1 MSERNVIAEDA
12 RIEEIISAI
21 KAYDPLAI
29 ARVTRDTYEGE
40 DLYVYVYTDQD
51 SVDLLRHVAEATV
64 RLSEEE
70 DFHVTVLP
78 MKMGDLDSVR

>member
-1 MSERNVIAEDA
+1 MSERSVISEDI
-12 RIEEIISAI
+12 RIEEVISAV

-64 RLSEEE
+64 WLSEEE

-78 MKMGDLDSVR
+78 MKKGEMDSA